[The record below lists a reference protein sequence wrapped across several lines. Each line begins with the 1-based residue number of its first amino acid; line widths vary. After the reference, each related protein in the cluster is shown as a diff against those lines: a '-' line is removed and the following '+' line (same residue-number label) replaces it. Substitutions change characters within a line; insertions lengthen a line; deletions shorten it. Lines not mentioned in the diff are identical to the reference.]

1 MYRLLL
7 VDDEPNI
14 LSALTRVLGSRRGG
28 GDAEP
33 SYQIES
39 FDKPTAALERASD
52 QAFDLVISDYRM
64 PGMDGVEFLRRLVQ
78 LQPSIAR
85 LILSGYADLEAL
97 IGAINHVQIFRFI
110 GKPWHEVELRQ
121 TVAQALQQR
130 ELTRE
135 NQRLAD
141 LLRVARGKL
150 SRQEMELRRLQE
162 EFPAARRLLAS
173 RDDADDFA

>member
-14 LSALTRVLGSRRGG
+14 LHALTRVLGGRRIGQ
-28 GDAEP
+28 EP
-33 SYQIES
+33 EPTYQIEA
-39 FDKPTAALERASD
+39 FDKPAQALERAAD
-52 QAFDLVISDYRM
+52 QAFDLVISDFRM
-64 PGMDGVEFLRRLVQ
+64 PVMDGVEFLRRLVQ

-110 GKPWHEVELRQ
+110 GKPWHELELRQ

-130 ELTRE
+130 ELLRE

-150 SRQEMELRRLQE
+150 SRQEMELRRLQD
-162 EFPAARRLLAS
+162 EFPAARRMLAT
-173 RDDADDFA
+173 RDDGDDFA